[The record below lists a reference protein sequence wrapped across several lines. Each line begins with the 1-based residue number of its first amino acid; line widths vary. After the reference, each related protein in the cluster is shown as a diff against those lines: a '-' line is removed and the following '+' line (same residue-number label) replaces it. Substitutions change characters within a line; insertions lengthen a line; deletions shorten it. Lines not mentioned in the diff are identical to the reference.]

1 MAGEIAATEVKKR
14 VRNSVLAEFRKH
26 ASFNQSCAKILYI
39 SRWNLRLSSYTLT
52 LFSSAKLNGA
62 TSSDNGN
69 IEIYV
74 FLEKYLPDFRY
85 KNMPRISIALA
96 FDFT

>member
-1 MAGEIAATEVKKR
+1 VPSFQT
-14 VRNSVLAEFRKH
+14 VLRTDH
-26 ASFNQSCAKILYI
+26 RSLYLDGI
-39 SRWNLRLSSYTLT
+39 LRLSSYTLT
-52 LFSSAKLNGA
+52 LFSTAKLNGA

-74 FLEKYLPDFRY
+74 FLKKYLHDFQY
-85 KNMPRISIALA
+85 KNMLRISMELA